1 MKKQVNPNKINFLRF
16 FTRLA
21 LAFIFV
27 IIFFY
32 IISPFYF
39 KLYLPLFKH
48 QIELMHPE
56 YTVIDYD
63 IKKIRQLNYIQY
75 LIKVN
80 KEPMGETKGLS
91 GKKGSIT
98 RLKGQASSLIIPPII
113 IFSLIFSWP
122 ALSFR
127 QRVKAMFISM
137 PLIILISCVD
147 YPFIFIAEIESVY
160 SGGTLLNS
168 VRLLWKHLLNNG
180 GRQFLA
186 LIAFLISIAPIY
198 LTKPAFITNDKVGR
212 NDPCPCGSGKKY
224 KHCCLK

>member
-1 MKKQVNPNKINFLRF
+1 MKKQANPQKNDLRVFLCRIVLAST
-16 FTRLA
+16 FTIL
-21 LAFIFV
+21 
-27 IIFFY
+27 FFY
-32 IISPFYF
+32 MISPFYF

-48 QIELMHPE
+48 QIELTHPE

-63 IKKIRQLNYIQY
+63 IKKIRRVNYIQY

-80 KEPMGETKGLS
+80 KEPIGKTEGLS

-98 RLKGQASSLIIPPII
+98 RLKAQASSLSIVPII
-113 IFSLIFSWP
+113 IFTLILAWP
-122 ALSFR
+122 GLSMR
-127 QRVKAMFISM
+127 QRIKAIFLSI
-137 PLIILISCVD
+137 PLIVVIACVD

-160 SGGTLLNS
+160 SGGTLMDS
-168 VRLLWKHLLNNG
+168 IRLLWKHLLNNG

-198 LTKPAFITNDKVGR
+198 ITKPSVITNDKVGR

>member
-1 MKKQVNPNKINFLRF
+1 M
-16 FTRLA
+16 
-21 LAFIFV
+21 
-27 IIFFY
+27 
-32 IISPFYF
+32 
-39 KLYLPLFKH
+39 
-48 QIELMHPE
+48 ELIHPE

-80 KEPMGETKGLS
+80 KEPIGKTEGLS

-113 IFSLIFSWP
+113 IFSLILAWP
-122 ALSFR
+122 ALSIR
-127 QRVKAMFISM
+127 QSLKAILFSI
-137 PLIILISCVD
+137 PLIVVIACID
-147 YPFIFIAEIESVY
+147 YPLIFIAEIESVY
-160 SGGTLLNS
+160 SGGTLMDS
-168 VRLLWKHLLNNG
+168 IRLLWKHLLNNG

-198 LTKPAFITNDKVGR
+198 ITKPSFITNNKVGR
-212 NDPCPCGSGKKY
+212 NDQCPCGSGKKY